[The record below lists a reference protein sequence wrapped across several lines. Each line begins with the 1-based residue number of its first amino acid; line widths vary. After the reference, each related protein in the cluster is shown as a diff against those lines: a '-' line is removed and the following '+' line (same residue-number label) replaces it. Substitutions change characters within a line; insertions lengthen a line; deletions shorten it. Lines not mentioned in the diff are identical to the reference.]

1 VSIDA
6 TVSTSP
12 ISATVSPAGTVQ
24 AAVSSSSAA
33 IAGVSGGV
41 GPQGPAGNAGP
52 LTDVSDVAVSSLAA
66 GDVLR
71 YSNAKWR
78 NFPEADLTVDGGNF

>member
-6 TVSTSP
+6 NVTTSP

-52 LTDVSDVAVSSLAA
+52 LTGVTDVALSGVAD

-71 YSNAKWR
+71 YESNKWR
-78 NFPEADLTVDGGNF
+78 NFKETDLTLDGGNF

>member
-1 VSIDA
+1 MSIDA
-6 TVSTSP
+6 TISTSP
-12 ISATVSPAGTVQ
+12 ISATVNAAGTVQ

-52 LTDVSDVAVSSLAA
+52 LAGVTDVALSGVAD

-71 YSNAKWR
+71 YQSSKWR
-78 NFPEADLTVDGGNF
+78 NFKETDLTLDGGNF